1 LAFLPSVLQN
11 MCGRVPLMPCYHSRE
26 LPCFCFCLTLQCRQ
40 AMVKHAWNCARDA
53 DEIFFI
59 VDADKILPGRDGRG
73 IRGTEDGTSAADAVP
88 QERLLLKKDTNEE
101 LVRSPGLPCP
111 PLLPFSL
118 VLLLVSSSSSFCIVE
133 FFCSASSNI
142 SFPPCPALEKSL
154 DNQGWYC
161 LRCFGGCARGTR
173 SLI

>member
-1 LAFLPSVLQN
+1 MAFLPSVLQN

-26 LPCFCFCLTLQCRQ
+26 LPCFCFFLTLQCRQ

-101 LVRSPGLPCP
+101 LVRSHALPCP
-111 PLLPFSL
+111 TLPFPPLLLFPHF
-118 VLLLVSSSSSFCIVE
+118 LLLVSSSSSLCIVKC
-133 FFCSASSNI
+133 FCSASWNI
-142 SFPPCPALEKSL
+142 SILLPCSALHKSL
-154 DNQGWYC
+154 NNQGWY
-161 LRCFGGCARGTR
+161 
-173 SLI
+173 